1 MGWDVVEIGLKHNLP
16 VNDPFATA
24 QEVAKRMKQN
34 IRLVCRNEYEYD
46 SAQNVVREAKGDE
59 FIELGKYE
67 VNNSKD
73 YLQMIASDYQAHQIQ
88 ESVGEDKLR
97 NAAFT
102 NVVESILDDIEDS
115 FELYEIEGR
124 KDNTYIRIFKEN
136 VDLDVSVI
144 ERWRTW
150 EYAFRQSGEY
160 REWLHNYRMQIY
172 KQAKIFGCQEVIIC
186 SDQGPTIEIFDRMN
200 YSADD
205 LKEYARSYQY
215 LNDDTIWVEKWE
227 KEEWRKN
234 AKHIMFSSYFQN
246 QLNLSGEDFIEV
258 IYDDF
263 SDIDNKTNKI
273 DDELIQG
280 CQRFLDDM
288 KRVESEKKKK
298 EEEERIALEERE
310 ARRKYWAQKLYSDES
325 QAMTVII
332 PEDSKLKK

>member
-73 YLQMIASDYQAHQIQ
+73 YLQMIASDYQANQIL
-88 ESVGEDKLR
+88 ETVGEDKLR
-97 NAAFT
+97 NIAFT
-102 NVVESILDDIEDS
+102 NVAESILDDIEDT
-115 FELYEIEGR
+115 FELYEIEGG
-124 KDNTYIRIFKEN
+124 KEDVYIRIFKEN

-150 EYAFRQSGEY
+150 EYAFRLSGKY
-160 REWLHNYRMQIY
+160 REWLQNYRMQIY
-172 KQAKIFGCQEVIIC
+172 RQAKMFGCQEVIIC

-215 LNDDTIWVEKWE
+215 LNDDTAWVDEIE
-227 KEEWRKN
+227 KEEWKKN
-234 AKHIMFSSYFQN
+234 AKHIMFSSYFKN
-246 QLNLSGEDFIEV
+246 QLNLSGEDFVEV

-263 SDIDNKTNKI
+263 SDIDT
-273 DDELIQG
+273 
-280 CQRFLDDM
+280 
-288 KRVESEKKKK
+288 
-298 EEEERIALEERE
+298 
-310 ARRKYWAQKLYSDES
+310 
-325 QAMTVII
+325 
-332 PEDSKLKK
+332 P

>member
-24 QEVAKRMKQN
+24 KEVAKRMNQN

-73 YLQMIASDYQAHQIQ
+73 YLHMIVSYYQARQIL
-88 ESVGEDKLR
+88 ELVGEDKLR
-97 NAAFT
+97 QATFEGEYADL
-102 NVVESILDDIEDS
+102 ILDDIEDS
-115 FELYEIEGR
+115 FELYEIEGG
-124 KDNTYIRIFKEN
+124 KDDVYIRIFKEN

-150 EYAFRQSGEY
+150 EYAFHQSGKY
-160 REWLHNYRMQIY
+160 REWLRNYRMQIY
-172 KQAKIFGCQEVIIC
+172 HQAKMFGCQEVIIC
-186 SDQGPTIEIFDRMN
+186 SDQGPTIEIFDKMN

-215 LNDDTIWVEKWE
+215 LNDDTAWVEAIE
-227 KEEWRKN
+227 KEDWKKN

-246 QLNLSGEDFIEV
+246 RLSLTGEDFVEV

-263 SDIDNKTNKI
+263 SDID
-273 DDELIQG
+273 
-280 CQRFLDDM
+280 
-288 KRVESEKKKK
+288 
-298 EEEERIALEERE
+298 
-310 ARRKYWAQKLYSDES
+310 
-325 QAMTVII
+325 I
-332 PEDSKLKK
+332 P